1 MYSPNVPMERSL
13 QKEILQILSEHRL
26 VKNNK
31 QQTPNVRSVQTPN
44 ELPCFKGSKGSIR
57 SKGFY

>member
-1 MYSPNVPMERSL
+1 MERSL